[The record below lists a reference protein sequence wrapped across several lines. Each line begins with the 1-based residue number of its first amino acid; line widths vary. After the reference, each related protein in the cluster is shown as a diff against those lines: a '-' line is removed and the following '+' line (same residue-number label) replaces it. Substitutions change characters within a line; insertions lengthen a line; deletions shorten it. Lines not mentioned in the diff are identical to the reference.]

1 MPHFILKTIV
11 LPRQAR
17 DKHRESTP
25 NKGGVSA
32 GRYFGGGHRGV
43 MTRGFASHSLRVFLT
58 VFQKMPGGGGLVRM
72 RGSGAKTGSV
82 VRLKDNIGKAIGCE
96 SETGRAVLTI
106 PVRSFSSVSLLGLLF
121 GLLLVRSTMRLLL
134 QSIGKSRSI
143 YMGISA
149 YFGSIFTI
157 DA

>member
-1 MPHFILKTIV
+1 MLKTIV

-25 NKGGVSA
+25 NKGRVSA

-43 MTRGFASHSLRVFLT
+43 MTPRGFASHSLRVFLT

-82 VRLKDNIGKAIGCE
+82 MRLKDNIGKAIGCE

-121 GLLLVRSTMRLLL
+121 GLL

>member
-1 MPHFILKTIV
+1 
-11 LPRQAR
+11 
-17 DKHRESTP
+17 
-25 NKGGVSA
+25 
-32 GRYFGGGHRGV
+32 
-43 MTRGFASHSLRVFLT
+43 
-58 VFQKMPGGGGLVRM
+58 M
-72 RGSGAKTGSV
+72 RGSGAKTGSI

-121 GLLLVRSTMRLLL
+121 GLL

-149 YFGSIFTI
+149 YLGSIFTI